1 MTQYLFGTGDLFTTG
16 QDGSS
21 PNKFGAL
28 QDVTID
34 LSADVKMLHGQFQF
48 PLDVA
53 RGKAKVEGK
62 AATGDVDVN
71 SFNTFYFGGTP
82 ATGQELRA
90 NNEPQT
96 IPATPGPYTVVADE
110 AATFVQ
116 DLGVYFADTG
126 VPLQQVA
133 STPATGQY
141 SVDSTT
147 GTYTFAAAD
156 EGLDVLLNY
165 LYGDTGGNT
174 LVINNQLMGLTPK
187 FRLIATQ
194 LYGGKTFT
202 LVLYS
207 CVAEKLSLPL
217 KQDDYTIADFS
228 FQAQANAA
236 GQVGYITT
244 TGGA

>member
-1 MTQYLFGTGDLFTTG
+1 MTQYLFGTGDLFTTA
-16 QDGSS
+16 QDGSA
-21 PNKFGAL
+21 PVKFGAL

-34 LSADVKMLHGQFQF
+34 LSADVKQLYGQYQF

-71 SFNTFYFGGTP
+71 SFNTFYFGGAP
-82 ATGQELRA
+82 STGQQLRA
-90 NNEPQT
+90 NNKPHT
-96 IPATPGPYTVVADE
+96 IPATPGPYTIVVAE
-110 AATFVQ
+110 AADFVQ

-126 VPLQQVA
+126 APLLQVA
-133 STPATGQY
+133 SAPATGQY
-141 SVDSTT
+141 SVDPDT

-156 EGLDVLLNY
+156 EGDAILLNY
-165 LYGDTGGNT
+165 LYKDTGGNT
-174 LVINNQLMGLTPK
+174 LVITNELMGLTPK

-236 GQVGYITT
+236 GQIGYIST
-244 TGGA
+244 TGGS